1 MKHIFTILFAFLLV
15 SATGN
20 AVAQAPLKLQ
30 QQVTI
35 ENGKVIVNG
44 KQVEAGHLPRS
55 LQQIDKSTSLRF
67 WGNDYTLFEIS
78 GVVYS
83 VQNGTLIERD
93 PNTLHRN
100 NVSVYFETEKSDVPV
115 RVFGVA
121 PDSRTYI
128 VRSSKPMENY
138 VAAMNEKAK
147 EFNTI
152 RFKLDAIQ
160 EPQTAEI
167 ATQLK
172 LGAENAA
179 RIVESF
185 PKVQFEAYLNE
196 IQDADNTLY
205 NTLMREQQMELD
217 THRLAM
223 KIREASTRTEQEQI
237 AKELRTALNE
247 IFSLKQNNRKMEIQQ
262 LSQKLEDLQKRLKER
277 EALRDDIIENRVREL
292 LDQYRW

>member
-1 MKHIFTILFAFLLV
+1 MKHIITILFAVLLV

-20 AVAQAPLKLQ
+20 TFAQAPAKSQ

-35 ENGKVIVNG
+35 KSGRVIVNG
-44 KQVEAGHLPRS
+44 KQVEAGKLPKS
-55 LQQIDKSTSLRF
+55 LLNLDKDTSLRF
-67 WGNDYTLFEIS
+67 WGTEDTLFEIS

-93 PNTLHRN
+93 PNSLHRN
-100 NVSVYFETEKSDVPV
+100 NVSVYFETEKSDIPI
-115 RVFGVA
+115 RFFGVT
-121 PDSRTYI
+121 PEKGTY
-128 VRSSKPMENY
+128 VLRSTDRRENY
-138 VAAMNEKAK
+138 VAAMNEKAQ
-147 EFNTI
+147 EFSNI

-172 LGAENAA
+172 LGAENAV
-179 RIVESF
+179 RMVESF

-205 NTLMREQQMELD
+205 NTLMREQHMELE

-223 KIREASTRTEQEQI
+223 KIREATTKTEQEKI
-237 AKELRTALNE
+237 SKELRAALNE
-247 IFSLKQNNRKMEIQQ
+247 IFSLKQKNRKMEIEQ
-262 LSQKLEDLQKRLKER
+262 LSQKLGDLQERLKER
-277 EALRDDIIENRVREL
+277 EALREDIIENRVREL